1 LKIADFGFAASM
13 AGRDGSYIQKTVLGT
28 FGYMAPEIFLKEHSG
43 GYNGAQVDLFA
54 SAIILFIMV
63 AGHPPFN
70 RADPQKD

>member
-1 LKIADFGFAASM
+1 
-13 AGRDGSYIQKTVLGT
+13 
-28 FGYMAPEIFLKEHSG
+28 MAPEIFQKEQSN

>member
-1 LKIADFGFAASM
+1 
-13 AGRDGSYIQKTVLGT
+13 
-28 FGYMAPEIFLKEHSG
+28 MAPEIFIKDHNHYC
-43 GYNGAQVDLFA
+43 GYNGAQVDLFS